1 MQAAET
7 LQAILFNLDGVLIDS
22 ETLHNEAAAAGAV
35 CASFA
40 ASAAQLRSSIFSA

>member
-22 ETLHNEAAAAGAV
+22 EALHNEAAGAA

-40 ASAAQLRSSIFSA
+40 ASAAQLRSSTFSA